1 METTRKFKQL
11 AVQITLKSMDKGERD
26 WITFN
31 DKIHTKIIGDDY
43 FGSDIML
50 LVNELPIMECDLK
63 NSYFL
68 ITTDRIISVI
78 DGYYDEVF
86 FIEMNNVSNEYNA
99 ENFKQINGEYPKT
112 NIIAVKKNDNTTLIA
127 KIDSTVDFEF
137 SSSNQSGFRFDL
149 ALTKSSI
156 FSASESDS

>member
-1 METTRKFKQL
+1 MEAIRKFKQL
-11 AVQITLKSMDKGERD
+11 AIQITLKSMDKEQCD

-43 FGSDIML
+43 FRSDIIL

-68 ITTDRIISVI
+68 ITTDRIISI
-78 DGYYDEVF
+78 MDGYYDEVF

-112 NIIAVKKNDNTTLIA
+112 NIIAVKK
-127 KIDSTVDFEF
+127 K
-137 SSSNQSGFRFDL
+137 
-149 ALTKSSI
+149 
-156 FSASESDS
+156 

>member
-11 AVQITLKSMDKGERD
+11 AVQITLKSIDKEQSD

-31 DKIHTKIIGDDY
+31 DKINTKIIGDDY
-43 FGSDIML
+43 FRSDIML

-78 DGYYDEVF
+78 DGFYDEVF
-86 FIEMNNVSNEYNA
+86 FIEMNNISNEYNT
-99 ENFKQINGEYPKT
+99 ENFKQINGKYPKT

-127 KIDSTVDFEF
+127 KIDSYYPAYFAKMLIY
-137 SSSNQSGFRFDL
+137 N
-149 ALTKSSI
+149 I
-156 FSASESDS
+156 FSYKKLGKWYVNPK